1 MDIIFDLD
9 ETLISTALR
18 QYKIVSELITKN
30 ICPPFETYEN
40 ERKKQS
46 LTNFQWL
53 NNYKKIDQK
62 SYLEHYLSKIETN
75 EYLQFDSIKVD
86 LNLLEDLKIQN
97 RNLFLVSMRSNE
109 KESVKQ
115 LCKLGLENYF
125 KEIHFLNH
133 QHDKENPKFEIVK
146 KIKNNNRISYYIG
159 DSEIDKKAAINNGIF
174 FLPVTSSIHNNFSN
188 ENKGINYWIKKIIL
202 DGKFLKK

>member
-1 MDIIFDLD
+1 MNLIFDLD

-30 ICPPFETYEN
+30 ICPPIEIYEN

-62 SYLEHYLSKIETN
+62 QYLEHYLSKIETN

-86 LNLLEDLKIQN
+86 LNLLDELKTRN
-97 RNLFLVSMRSNE
+97 YNLFLV
-109 KESVKQ
+109 
-115 LCKLGLENYF
+115 
-125 KEIHFLNH
+125 
-133 QHDKENPKFEIVK
+133 
-146 KIKNNNRISYYIG
+146 
-159 DSEIDKKAAINNGIF
+159 
-174 FLPVTSSIHNNFSN
+174 
-188 ENKGINYWIKKIIL
+188 
-202 DGKFLKK
+202 